1 MLHLCKKSEKKYWVS
16 HTEMILEDLYAMQ
29 GSNNTKAYCTSA
41 NNTITQMYNGI
52 KAQKLQAIWDIY

>member
-1 MLHLCKKSEKKYWVS
+1 
-16 HTEMILEDLYAMQ
+16 MILEDLYAMQ
-29 GSNNTKAYCTSA
+29 GSNNTKVYCTSA